1 MQTFKRFWSNSK
13 VLFMLLSLVFRSGYK
28 NTSGHFQ
35 IFKYDFVFRYFFCL
49 FLANIESLPDEKI
62 RTDQENINEV
72 IEKFLSLH
80 IPSEVG
86 DFEVNHDYV
95 WISLASFVQLA
106 LSSCNVKTLH
116 HTGQATQQFSP
127 AGKVGLFSL
136 CHLTKSRINRE
147 LFKKEKLVDY
157 LVCICWFAKKC
168 EGNSLVPELTEFEKL
183 EPPRLQSI
191 AKAYLAKFYGHR
203 IT

>member
-1 MQTFKRFWSNSK
+1 M
-13 VLFMLLSLVFRSGYK
+13 
-28 NTSGHFQ
+28 
-35 IFKYDFVFRYFFCL
+35 
-49 FLANIESLPDEKI
+49 ANIDSLPDEKI
-62 RTDQENINEV
+62 PTDQQKIDEV

-80 IPSEVG
+80 TPSEVG
-86 DFEVNHDYV
+86 DYEMAYQYV
-95 WISLASFVQLA
+95 WISMAKFVQLA